1 MEFRDNG
8 KTLGDLFADLSRDTA
23 MLVHK
28 EVELARTEVS
38 EMLSRIARHVAFI
51 AVGGFLAYAGLLVLL
66 AACVV
71 LLQVAGLTWWASALI
86 VGIVAALV
94 GYLLV
99 LRGVSALQKAS
110 LVPTETIQTL
120 KENAEW
126 VKGQRT

>member
-1 MEFRDNG
+1 MEFREDG
-8 KTLGDLFADLSRDTA
+8 KTLGELFADLSRDTA

-38 EMLSRIARHVAFI
+38 SMLSRVTRHIVYI
-51 AVGGFLAYAGLLVLL
+51 AVGGSLAYAGLLVVL

-71 LLQVAGLTWWASALI
+71 LLQVAGLTWWAAALI
-86 VGIVAALV
+86 VGIGAALA
-94 GYLLV
+94 GYLL
-99 LRGVSALQKAS
+99 LQRGVSALQKAS